1 MGRPLPSGQ
10 PLQQLSRI
18 PLRLLSSH
26 SIKLTGKFSEL
37 VAPTSEQVKPTDLAT
52 CISHYQF
59 FVKIAGAVVVSLELI
74 VIVHIPVVPV
84 VEDMDVAATVQPSG
98 VVLMALI
105 KVAPLVINPL
115 GPVLLLTRL
124 FT

>member
-1 MGRPLPSGQ
+1 M
-10 PLQQLSRI
+10 
-18 PLRLLSSH
+18 LSSH

-74 VIVHIPVVPV
+74 VIVHVPVVPV
-84 VEDMDVAATVQPSG
+84 VEDMAVAATVQPSG
-98 VVLMALI
+98 GVIALI
-105 KVAPLVINPL
+105 KVAPLLIKPD
-115 GPVLLLTRL
+115 GPALLLTR
-124 FT
+124 FFA